1 MGILGKIVGAG
12 ACAIGAGFEAI
23 GKKIE
28 DVFVVREQKNLE
40 YIAKYPYAYKYI
52 VREVKEVSDDMEYAK
67 EFGLKKNF
75 FTIFSPE
82 NQPIYLAYSEGEKF
96 GKCKYTFVDMAANEM
111 AVLVAKKKSCSIECG
126 HMDYELKYS
135 DMFDKIKF
143 NLANSDYKLECN
155 NTGSEIKVYGKRG
168 RNVLIQI
175 NKVPSDLGMKWGEYV
190 IGCNDRQDVMLT
202 MLLGIAVGTVLMQSA
217 NLLDA
222 D

>member
-1 MGILGKIVGAG
+1 MGILGRIVGAG

-40 YIAKYPYAYKYI
+40 YIAKYPYTYKYI

-111 AVLVAKKKSCSIECG
+111 AVLLAKKKSCSIECG
-126 HMDYELKYS
+126 HMNYELKFS

-143 NLANSDYKLECN
+143 NLANSDYKMECN
-155 NTGSEIKVYGKRG
+155 ATGSEIKVYGKRG

-202 MLLGIAVGTVLMQSA
+202 ILLGIAVGTVLMQSA
-217 NLLDA
+217 NLLEA